1 VLNWSAWL
9 PNWPAL
15 ISNGL
20 VPLAFLMLGFFMLDE
35 VVLRRFKA
43 SLEERVLFLF
53 TFLLVAFVILTL
65 TGIFFRGE
73 GMQLMW
79 PWLVGAAH

>member
-1 VLNWSAWL
+1 
-9 PNWPAL
+9 
-15 ISNGL
+15 
-20 VPLAFLMLGFFMLDE
+20 
-35 VVLRRFKA
+35 
-43 SLEERVLFLF
+43 LF